1 MDLTFWEAVLLGLVQ
16 GLTEFLPISSSAHL
30 IIVPWLFGMSEP
42 GLAFDAALHVG
53 TLIAVLIY
61 FRNEFIGM
69 AKAIPVALR
78 DPRGLFAHTARS
90 EKEQNA
96 RLLWL
101 IVIGSIPGVIFGL
114 GASASGLVLESKIDD
129 LFHNTTHKN
138 RAVAIVAL
146 AMMSLAVVLFIA
158 ERVAK
163 HRRPLESLNLKDAI
177 FIGLAQGLALIPGVS
192 RSGATITAGLFR
204 DLKRADAARFSF
216 LLGSPIIAGAGVKAL
231 KDLAGSNLSNH
242 DLTLVIVGMAVA
254 AITGFLAIS
263 FLIKFLQRYSTMVF
277 IVYRL
282 LLGITILLLI
292 VTGVK

>member
-30 IIVPWLFGMSEP
+30 IIVPWLFGLSEP
-42 GLAFDAALHVG
+42 GLEFDAALHVG
-53 TLIAVLIY
+53 TLIAVLVY
-61 FRNEFIGM
+61 FRHEFIGM
-69 AKAIPVALR
+69 ANAIPEAVR
-78 DPRGLFAHTARS
+78 DPRGLFLHTPRS
-90 EKEQNA
+90 EHEQNA

-101 IVIGSIPGVIFGL
+101 IAIGSIPGVIFGL
-114 GASASGLVLESKIDD
+114 SLESKIDD

-146 AMMSLAVVLFIA
+146 AMMSLAIVLFIA

-177 FIGLAQGLALIPGVS
+177 FIGLAQALALIPGVS

-216 LLGSPIIAGAGVKAL
+216 LLGSPIIAGAGAKAL
-231 KDLAGSNLSNH
+231 KDLARSDLSNH
-242 DLTLVIVGMAVA
+242 DLGLVIVGMAVA
-254 AITGFLAIS
+254 AVTGFLAIS

-282 LLGITILLLI
+282 FLGISILLLI

>member
-114 GASASGLVLESKIDD
+114 GLESKIDD

-158 ERVAK
+158 ERGAK
-163 HRRPLESLNLKDAI
+163 HRRALESLNLKNAI
-177 FIGLAQGLALIPGVS
+177 FIGLAQALALIPGVS

-216 LLGSPIIAGAGVKAL
+216 LLGSPIIAGAGAKAL

-282 LLGITILLLI
+282 LLGISILLLI
-292 VTGVK
+292 ATGVK